1 MNVSLPPLPAGLVV
15 QVLLMICSTACSA
28 QNATVAFTVLAL
40 VTMLPVFV
48 ALFAKQ
54 LFVETWNLHQVSL
67 VPLRQGSVLVVFSF
81 CRMFPPI
88 HYGALKC
95 FHHPS
100 KKDEIKT
107 MGDVKSQL
115 QKVHSK
121 VHQKRKFLGQLY
133 DEDPSETVSPV
144 KT

>member
-15 QVLLMICSTACSA
+15 QVLLMICSTVCSA

-81 CRMFPPI
+81 CSMFPP
-88 HYGALKC
+88 HSLWRFKMLS
-95 FHHPS
+95 PS
-100 KKDEIKT
+100 QQE
-107 MGDVKSQL
+107 
-115 QKVHSK
+115 
-121 VHQKRKFLGQLY
+121 R
-133 DEDPSETVSPV
+133 
-144 KT
+144 

>member
-81 CRMFPPI
+81 CSMFSPPHSLWRLKMLSPSQQERWNQDDGWCKVTAAESTQQSAPKTKI
-88 HYGALKC
+88 SWPALWPGPLWNGFPC
-95 FHHPS
+95 
-100 KKDEIKT
+100 
-107 MGDVKSQL
+107 
-115 QKVHSK
+115 
-121 VHQKRKFLGQLY
+121 
-133 DEDPSETVSPV
+133 
-144 KT
+144 